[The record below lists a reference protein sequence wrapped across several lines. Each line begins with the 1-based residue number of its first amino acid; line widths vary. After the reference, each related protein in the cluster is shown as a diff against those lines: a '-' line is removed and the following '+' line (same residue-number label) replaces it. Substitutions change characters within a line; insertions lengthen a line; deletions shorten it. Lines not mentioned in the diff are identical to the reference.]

1 MCIALVDEETHV
13 TQLFSST
20 LAFIRGRW
28 ASLLHLFNDASSN
41 KFIFRLYVCRRQAA
55 LLVLMGAERGRGR
68 WRWQEKE
75 MDVAVKYREGIS
87 FRYPTFSE
95 NGPKFVNILLGYLP
109 EFFPPIYWQID
120 ILLKDHV
127 LGSCYHCLSARCR
140 QHRREEELR
149 ICSGDGG
156 DSYLKLGALSYFTLW
171 VHAGLCGIEILG

>member
-1 MCIALVDEETHV
+1 MTLHPTNLYSGYTSAAGRP
-13 TQLFSST
+13 LFLCWWARS
-20 LAFIRGRW
+20 AGAGGGDGR
-28 ASLLHLFNDASSN
+28 
-41 KFIFRLYVCRRQAA
+41 K
-55 LLVLMGAERGRGR
+55 
-68 WRWQEKE
+68 K
-75 MDVAVKYREGIS
+75 DVAVKYREGIS

-95 NGPKFVNILLGYLP
+95 NGPKFVNILLGFLP

-156 DSYLKLGALSYFTLW
+156 DSYLKLGALSSFTLW
-171 VHAGLCGIEILG
+171 VHAGLWESSNSWYKWQMVMV